1 MRLWR
6 LPLLLLAG
14 LWLALAG
21 APVRA
26 SHAEPDLGPA
36 TVPLAWKASY
46 LRDPAGQLTLAEAG
60 RRPEAAL
67 TPMHRALSLGFT
79 RDTVWVRITVDRP
92 DPELP
97 HSWWL
102 ELDQTTIEDAT
113 LFASDG
119 RGGWAPVRRLQHR
132 QPLFALRIEDTGTQ
146 TYWLR
151 LATRTS
157 MSTRL
162 ALWHPQ
168 TKLQSDAREVF
179 VWGGMFGAYTLVA
192 AFYLAFWAWTRERIH
207 LIYTTYVLATVSA
220 AYLTAGWPAQFVPG
234 VSSHLW
240 VDLLG
245 LALSLSLAVATHFGI
260 AFLGLD
266 QRWPRAARWVLRA
279 ALWASAGGVVGSL
292 AGRYDLVAP
301 SVQSATVLMILATAA
316 MTLRLALEGRQDARL
331 FLLAFSFYY
340 LGVAWRYARN
350 FGLLEPTFWNDNS
363 YQIGAFVH
371 ILVMS
376 TAIFSGYSRMRRDKE
391 AAEARAGQEARLR
404 AEQRDFTSMVSH
416 EFRTPLSIIDASADN
431 LLQAPELQE
440 RSRQRVEK
448 ILKASARMRS
458 LMDDYLASERQLLD
472 RRPLELAPMDVA
484 TLCRRLAQDLGEAK
498 NGRVEVTGPAHLSMT
513 CDAGLLEIA
522 LHNLL
527 GNALRHG
534 PPGEAVTLE
543 LASDA
548 GGVRFEVRDQG
559 PGIAPDEV
567 GHIFERFYRG
577 RGALEQPGAGLG
589 LYLVRSIAEQ
599 HGGRVE
605 VRNLEG
611 RGCAFSLWLPA

>member
-21 APVRA
+21 AVVGVA
-26 SHAEPDLGPA
+26 HAEPETGPPMA
-36 TVPLAWKASY
+36 ALAWKASY
-46 LRDPAGQLTLAEAG
+46 LRDPSGQLPLAEVA
-60 RRPEAAL
+60 RRPEADL
-67 TPMHRALSLGFT
+67 TPMRDVLSMGFT
-79 RDTVWVRITVDRP
+79 RDAVWVRITIDRP
-92 DPELP
+92 DDGLQR
-97 HSWWL
+97 SWWL
-102 ELDQTTIEDAT
+102 ELDQTVIEHAS
-113 LFASDG
+113 LFGPDG
-119 RGGWAPVRRLQHR
+119 TGGWSPVQRLQHR
-132 QPLFALRIEDTGTQ
+132 QPLFPLRIESTGPR

-157 MSTRL
+157 LSARL
-162 ALWHPQ
+162 VLWHPQ
-168 TKLQSDAREVF
+168 SKLQSDAREAF
-179 VWGGMFGAYTLVA
+179 VWGGMLGTYALVA
-192 AFYLAFWAWTRERIH
+192 AFYLGFWAWTRERIH
-207 LIYTTYVLATVSA
+207 LVYIAYVLATVSA
-220 AYLTAGWPAQFVPG
+220 SYLTAGWPSQFVPE
-234 VSSHLW
+234 VSRHWW

-245 LALSLSLAVATHFGI
+245 VSLSLGLMVASHFGI
-260 AFLGLD
+260 AFLRLD
-266 QRWPRAARWVLRA
+266 LRWPRATRWALRA
-279 ALWASAGGVVGSL
+279 ALLVGATGIVGSL
-292 AGRYDLVAP
+292 AGLYDLVVPA
-301 SVQSATVLMILATAA
+301 VQTATVAMILFTAT
-316 MTLRLALEGRQDARL
+316 MTLRLALEGRPDARL

-350 FGLLEPTFWNDNS
+350 LGLIEPNFWNDNS
-363 YQIGAFVH
+363 YQIGGFIH

-376 TAIFSGYSRMRRDKE
+376 TAIFSGYSRMRREKE
-391 AAEARAGQEARLR
+391 AAEARASQEARLR
-404 AEQRDFTSMVSH
+404 DEQRDFTSMVSH

-431 LLQAPELQE
+431 LLQAAELQD

-458 LMDDYLASERQLLD
+458 LMEHYLASERQLLD
-472 RRPLELAPMDVA
+472 QRPLELARMDTA
-484 TLCRRLAQDLGEAK
+484 ALCRRLAQDLAEAK
-498 NGRVEVTGPAHLSMT
+498 DGRVNVIGPDHLTVT

-522 LHNLL
+522 LHNLV
-527 GNALRHG
+527 GNALRHS

-559 PGIAPDEV
+559 PGIPADEI

-611 RGCAFSLWLPA
+611 RGCAFSLWLPG